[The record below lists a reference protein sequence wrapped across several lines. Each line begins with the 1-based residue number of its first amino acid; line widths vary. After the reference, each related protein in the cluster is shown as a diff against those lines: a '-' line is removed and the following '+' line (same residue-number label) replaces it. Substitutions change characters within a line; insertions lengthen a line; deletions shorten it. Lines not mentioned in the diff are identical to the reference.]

1 MAIRLIAAFVVP
13 TDLSGQNCSEEFF
26 SSVLR
31 PKVNLSFRCLLFD
44 WGLILPVEATT
55 ELVLKRLLSGPNSA
69 GESHLLFRSR

>member
-44 WGLILPVEATT
+44 WAGAHFACRSYDGIST
-55 ELVLKRLLSGPNSA
+55 EEVTKWSK
-69 GESHLLFRSR
+69 